1 MSSELSGDNIILFS
15 ASYSTVSVAPIGT
28 RGAPLSRS
36 SSSPS
41 CPSCS
46 RPEPRELRPSFRWAA
61 RHPSLYWILYNI
73 NNSLLSTTSGLW
85 LVNKM
90 DSNWPVR
97 TSSAPHLYCS
107 KKTENNQFYQ
117 LLKVFP
123 IDVLLSSFQYKTSH
137 VKCKNNQNSQKYTS
151 LLNFKSRKIMSYR
164 TEASYFLPLNE
175 ILTKLPS
182 LMSSFLLS
190 CSQWM
195 Y

>member
-1 MSSELSGDNIILFS
+1 M
-15 ASYSTVSVAPIGT
+15 APTGT

-41 CPSCS
+41 SPSCS

-61 RHPSLYWILYNI
+61 RHSSLYWILYNI
-73 NNSLLSTTSGLW
+73 NNSLLSTTSGLL